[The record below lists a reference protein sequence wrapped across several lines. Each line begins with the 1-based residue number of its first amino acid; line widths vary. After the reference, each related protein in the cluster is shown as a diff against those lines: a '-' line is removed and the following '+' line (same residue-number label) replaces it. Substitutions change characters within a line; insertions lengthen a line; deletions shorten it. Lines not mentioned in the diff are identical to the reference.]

1 MNFYIHLLI
10 FIVILFFYIHI
21 VHQYKR
27 SEDLEIYE
35 MDYVSNAHLQEV
47 CDVKQPILFEY
58 RNVVPEFYETVTY
71 DDLLDPQYAGYDIRV
86 KEATDYFESDASV
99 DYVVLPYSSG
109 SNLMKTDSKAAYFS
123 ENNEDFLEESG
134 LIKGLGSV
142 DDDLKPTFVVQ
153 SKYDIM
159 LGSRGVSLPLRYH
172 THYRHFLSV
181 NSGKIRVK
189 MTPWK
194 STKYLYQIRDFE
206 TYEFRSP
213 VNVWSSTTNSGGVL
227 KSDKKYRHEM
237 DKIRFLEFEVN
248 PGFVLSIPPY
258 WWYSI
263 QYDDK
268 VDTLVCGFTYNSLM
282 NTVANVPYFVKYYIQ
297 QSNIQKRV
305 AKVLDYSEKQEIS
318 NPSTEDVPS
327 SDVDASSLNP

>member
-1 MNFYIHLLI
+1 MNFYLHLLLFLI
-10 FIVILFFYIHI
+10 ILFFYIHI

-35 MDYVSNAHLQEV
+35 LDYSSNQHLQEV
-47 CDVKQPILFEY
+47 CDVKQPILFEFKP
-58 RNVVPEFYETVTY
+58 VVPKFYETVTY
-71 DDLLDPQYAGYDIRV
+71 DDLLADEYANHDIKV
-86 KEATDYFESDASV
+86 KESADYWQENELSV
-99 DYVVLPYSSG
+99 DYVILPYSSG

-123 ENNEDFLEESG
+123 ENNEDFIDETG
-134 LIKGLGSV
+134 LTKTMSSI
-142 DDDLKPTFVVQ
+142 DDYLKPTFVTQ
-153 SKYDIM
+153 TKYDIM
-159 LGSRGVSLPLRYH
+159 LGSRGATLPLRYH

-213 VNVWSSTTNSGGVL
+213 VNVW
-227 KSDKKYRHEM
+227 KPDKKYRHEM
-237 DKIRFLEFEVN
+237 DKIRFLDFEVLE
-248 PGFVLSIPPY
+248 GSVLSIPPY

-263 QYDDK
+263 QYDNK
-268 VDTLVCGFTYNSLM
+268 VDTLVSSFTYNTIM
-282 NTVANVPYFVKYYIQ
+282 NNVSNIPYFVKYYIQ
-297 QSNIQKRV
+297 QSNIKKRV

-318 NPSTEDVPS
+318 NPSTEESPS
-327 SDVDASSLNP
+327 SDVGASSLNPWYTVSKSL

>member
-1 MNFYIHLLI
+1 MNFYFHLLL
-10 FIVILFFYIHI
+10 FLTILFFYIHI

-35 MDYVSNAHLQEV
+35 LDYSSNKHLQEV
-47 CDVKQPILFEY
+47 CDVKQPILFEFKP
-58 RNVVPEFYETVTY
+58 VVPTFYETLTH
-71 DDLLDPQYAGYDIRV
+71 DDLLADEYANFDIKV
-86 KEATDYFESDASV
+86 KESADYWQENDVSV
-99 DYVVLPYSSG
+99 DYIILPYSSG

-123 ENNEDFLEESG
+123 ENNEDFIEESS
-134 LIKGLGSV
+134 LTKIMTSN
-142 DDDLKPTFVVQ
+142 DDYLKPPFTLQ

-159 LGSRGVSLPLRYH
+159 LGSRGAVIPLRYH
-172 THYRHFLSV
+172 TNYRHYLSV
-181 NSGKIRVK
+181 NSGKVRIK

-213 VNVWSSTTNSGGVL
+213 INVW
-227 KSDKKYRHEM
+227 KPDKKYRHEM
-237 DKIRFLEFEVN
+237 DKIRFLDFEVN
-248 PGFVLSIPPY
+248 EGFVLSIPPY

-268 VDTLVCGFTYNSLM
+268 VDTLITGFTYNTLM
-282 NTVANVPYFVKYYIQ
+282 NNVSNIPYFVKYYIQ

-318 NPSTEDVPS
+318 NPSTEDSPS
-327 SDVDASSLNP
+327 IEIGESSLNP

>member
-1 MNFYIHLLI
+1 MNFYFHLLL
-10 FIVILFFYIHI
+10 FLLILFFYIHI

-35 MDYVSNAHLQEV
+35 LDYSSNKHLQEV

-58 RNVVPEFYETVTY
+58 KPVVPKFYETLTY
-71 DDLLDPQYAGYDIRV
+71 DDLLADEYANFDIKV
-86 KEATDYFESDASV
+86 KESADYWKENDTSV
-99 DYVVLPYSSG
+99 DYIILPYSSG
-109 SNLMKTDSKAAYFS
+109 SNLMKSDNNAAYFS
-123 ENNEDFLEESG
+123 ENNEDFIEESS
-134 LIKGLGSV
+134 LTQILASN
-142 DDDLKPTFVVQ
+142 DEYLKPPFTIQ

-159 LGSRGVSLPLRYH
+159 LGSRGAVLPLRYH
-172 THYRHFLSV
+172 TNYRHYLSV
-181 NSGKIRVK
+181 NSGKIRIK

-213 VNVWSSTTNSGGVL
+213 INVW
-227 KSDKKYRHEM
+227 KPDKKYKHEM
-237 DKIRFLEFEVN
+237 DKIRFLDFEVGE
-248 PGFVLSIPPY
+248 GFVLSIPPY

-268 VDTLVCGFTYNSLM
+268 VDTIITGFTYNTLM
-282 NTVANVPYFVKYYIQ
+282 NNVSNVPYFVKYYIQ

-318 NPSTEDVPS
+318 NPSTEDSPS
-327 SDVDASSLNP
+327 IDVDASSLNP

>member
-1 MNFYIHLLI
+1 MNFYLSI
-10 FIVILFFYIHI
+10 FIFLIILFLYIHI
-21 VHQYKR
+21 IHQYKR

-35 MDYVSNAHLQEV
+35 MDYSSNAHLQEV
-47 CDVKQPILFEY
+47 CDVKQPLLFEF
-58 RNVVPEFYETVTY
+58 RNVAPEFYETVTY
-71 DDLLDPQYAGYDIRV
+71 DDLLDPQCASYDIKV
-86 KEATDYFESDASV
+86 KEAVDYFDNDVSV

-109 SNLMKTDSKAAYFS
+109 SNLMKTDPKAAYFS
-123 ENNEDFLEESG
+123 ENNEDFVEESG

-142 DDDLKPTFVVQ
+142 DDYLKPGLVVQ
-153 SKYDIM
+153 TKYDIM

-189 MTPWK
+189 MTPFK
-194 STKYLYQIRDFE
+194 SNKYLYPYRDFE

-213 VNVWSSTTNSGGVL
+213 INVWSPSQ
-227 KSDKKYRHEM
+227 KYRHEM
-237 DKIRFLEFEVN
+237 DKIKFVEFEVN

-263 QYDDK
+263 QYDSGM
-268 VDTLVCGFTYNSLM
+268 DTMVCGFTYNSLM
-282 NTVANVPYFVKYYIQ
+282 NMVANVPYFVKYYIQ
-297 QSNIQKRV
+297 QSNIKKRV

-318 NPSTEDVPS
+318 NPSTEGTPS
-327 SDVDASSLNP
+327 GESDASPLNSL

>member
-10 FIVILFFYIHI
+10 FILILFFYIHI

-35 MDYVSNAHLQEV
+35 MDYSSNAHLQEV

-71 DDLLDPQYAGYDIRV
+71 DDLLDPKYASYDIKV
-86 KEATDYFESDASV
+86 KESADYFENDVSV

-109 SNLMKTDSKAAYFS
+109 SNLMKTDSKSAYFS
-123 ENNEDFLEESG
+123 ENNEDFIEESG
-134 LIKGLGSV
+134 LMKGLGSN
-142 DDDLKPTFVVQ
+142 DDYLKPGLIVQ
-153 SKYDIM
+153 TKYDIM
-159 LGSRGVSLPLRYH
+159 LGSRGAVLPLRYH
-172 THYRHFLSV
+172 TNYRHFLSV

-194 STKYLYQIRDFE
+194 SSKYLYQYRDFE

-213 VNVWSSTTNSGGVL
+213 INVWKPS
-227 KSDKKYRHEM
+227 KKYRNEM

-268 VDTLVCGFTYNSLM
+268 VDTLICGFTYNSLM
-282 NTVANVPYFVKYYIQ
+282 NAVSNVPYFVKYYIQ

-305 AKVLDYSEKQEIS
+305 AKVLDYSEKQEEEEKEV
-318 NPSTEDVPS
+318 NE
-327 SDVDASSLNP
+327 

>member
-1 MNFYIHLLI
+1 MNFYIHILL
-10 FIVILFFYIHI
+10 FILILFFYIHI

-35 MDYVSNAHLQEV
+35 MDYSSNAQLQEV
-47 CDVKQPILFEY
+47 CEIKQPILFEY
-58 RNVVPEFYETVTY
+58 KSVAPEFYEKVTY
-71 DDLLDPQYAGYDIRV
+71 DDLLADPYANIDIKV
-86 KEATDYFESDASV
+86 KESADYWESDASV

-109 SNLMKTDSKAAYFS
+109 SNLMKSDSKSAYFS
-123 ENNEDFLEESG
+123 ENNEDFLDESK
-134 LIKGLGSV
+134 LV
-142 DDDLKPTFVVQ
+142 DLWKNNDEFLKPSMVVQ

-159 LGSRGVSLPLRYH
+159 LGSRGACLPLRYH

-181 NSGKIRVK
+181 NSGKVRVK

-213 VNVWSSTTNSGGVL
+213 VNVWSEGGTPSTTKSGGFM
-227 KSDKKYRHEM
+227 KPDKKFRSEM
-237 DKIRFLEFEVN
+237 DKIKFLEFDVIE
-248 PGFVLSIPPY
+248 GSVLSIPPY

-263 QYDDK
+263 HYDNN
-268 VDTLVCGFTYNSLM
+268 VDTLVCGITYDSLM
-282 NTVANVPYFVKYYIQ
+282 NVVSNVPYFAKYYIQ

-305 AKVLDYSEKQEIS
+305 TKVLKMEEL
-318 NPSTEDVPS
+318 
-327 SDVDASSLNP
+327 VDPVLDETIKE

>member
-1 MNFYIHLLI
+1 MNFYLHLLI
-10 FIVILFFYIHI
+10 FIMILFFYIHI

-35 MDYVSNAHLQEV
+35 MDYSSNAQLQEV

-58 RNVVPEFYETVTY
+58 RTLAPEFYEAVTY
-71 DDLLDPQYAGYDIRV
+71 DDLLADQYASHDINV
-86 KEATDYFESDASV
+86 KESADYWENDNSV

-109 SNLMKTDSKAAYFS
+109 SNLMKTDAKSAYFS
-123 ENNEDFLEESG
+123 ENNEDFVEESG
-134 LIKGLGSV
+134 LASTFGANDDNLRPGL
-142 DDDLKPTFVVQ
+142 VVQ
-153 SKYDIM
+153 TKYDIM
-159 LGSRGVSLPLRYH
+159 LGSRGACLPLRYH
-172 THYRHFLSV
+172 TNYRHFLSV

-213 VNVWSSTTNSGGVL
+213 INVWKPTN
-227 KSDKKYRHEM
+227 KYRNEM
-237 DKIRFLEFEVN
+237 DKIKFLEFEVVE
-248 PGFVLSIPPY
+248 GSVLSIPPY

-263 QYDDK
+263 QYDNG
-268 VDTLVCGFTYNSLM
+268 VDTLICSFTYNTVM
-282 NTVANVPYFVKYYIQ
+282 NTVSNAPYFIKYYIQ

-305 AKVLDYSEKQEIS
+305 AKVIQFEPEKGENDDEI
-318 NPSTEDVPS
+318 NEPLENE
-327 SDVDASSLNP
+327 L

>member
-10 FIVILFFYIHI
+10 FILILFFYIHI

-35 MDYVSNAHLQEV
+35 MDYSSNAHLQEV

-71 DDLLDPQYAGYDIRV
+71 DDLLDPQYASYDIKV
-86 KEATDYFESDASV
+86 KESADYFENDVSV

-123 ENNEDFLEESG
+123 ENNEDFIEESG
-134 LIKGLGSV
+134 LMKGLGSN
-142 DDDLKPTFVVQ
+142 DDYLKPGLIVQ
-153 SKYDIM
+153 TKYDIM
-159 LGSRGVSLPLRYH
+159 LGSRGAVLPLRYH
-172 THYRHFLSV
+172 TNYRHFLSV

-194 STKYLYQIRDFE
+194 SSKYLYQHRDFE

-213 VNVWSSTTNSGGVL
+213 INVWKPS
-227 KSDKKYRHEM
+227 KKYRNEM

-258 WWYSI
+258 WRYSI

-268 VDTLVCGFTYNSLM
+268 VDTLICGFTYNSLM
-282 NTVANVPYFVKYYIQ
+282 NAISNVPYFVKYYIQ

-305 AKVLDYSEKQEIS
+305 AKVLDYSEKQEEKEKDI
-318 NPSTEDVPS
+318 EKDEVIE
-327 SDVDASSLNP
+327 

>member
-1 MNFYIHLLI
+1 MNFYLSI
-10 FIVILFFYIHI
+10 FIFLIILFLYIHI

-35 MDYVSNAHLQEV
+35 MDYSSNAHLQEV

-58 RNVVPEFYETVTY
+58 KLVVPEFYETVTY
-71 DDLLDPQYAGYDIRV
+71 DDLLDPQYASYDINV
-86 KEATDYFESDASV
+86 KEAVDYFDNEVTV

-109 SNLMKTDSKAAYFS
+109 SNLMKTDPKSAYFS
-123 ENNEDFLEESG
+123 ENNEDFVEESG
-134 LIKGLGSV
+134 LIKEFGNN
-142 DDDLKPTFVVQ
+142 DDHLKPPLTVQ
-153 SKYDIM
+153 TKYDIM
-159 LGSRGVSLPLRYH
+159 LGSRGVCLPLRYH
-172 THYRHFLSV
+172 TNYRHYLSV

-189 MTPWK
+189 MTPFK
-194 STKYLYQIRDFE
+194 SKKYLDPYRDFE

-213 VNVWSSTTNSGGVL
+213 INVWKPS
-227 KSDKKYRHEM
+227 KKYRNEM

-268 VDTLVCGFTYNSLM
+268 VDTLICGFTYNSLM
-282 NTVANVPYFVKYYIQ
+282 NAVSNVPYFVKYYIQ

-305 AKVLDYSEKQEIS
+305 TKIIQFEEEQKEEVLEEKE
-318 NPSTEDVPS
+318 
-327 SDVDASSLNP
+327 

>member
-1 MNFYIHLLI
+1 
-10 FIVILFFYIHI
+10 

-35 MDYVSNAHLQEV
+35 MDYSSNAQLQEV

-58 RNVVPEFYETVTY
+58 RTLAPEFYEAVTY
-71 DDLLDPQYAGYDIRV
+71 DDLLADQYASHDINV
-86 KEATDYFESDASV
+86 KESADYWENDNSV

-109 SNLMKTDSKAAYFS
+109 SNLMKTDAKSAYFS
-123 ENNEDFLEESG
+123 ENNEDFVEESG
-134 LIKGLGSV
+134 LASTFGANDDNLRPGL
-142 DDDLKPTFVVQ
+142 VVQ
-153 SKYDIM
+153 TKYDIM
-159 LGSRGVSLPLRYH
+159 LGSRGACLPLRYH
-172 THYRHFLSV
+172 TNYRHFLSV

-213 VNVWSSTTNSGGVL
+213 INVWKPTN
-227 KSDKKYRHEM
+227 KYRNEM
-237 DKIRFLEFEVN
+237 DKIKFLEFEVVE
-248 PGFVLSIPPY
+248 GSVLSIPPY

-263 QYDDK
+263 QYDNG
-268 VDTLVCGFTYNSLM
+268 VDTLICSFTYNTVM
-282 NTVANVPYFVKYYIQ
+282 NTVSNAPYFIKYYIQ

-305 AKVLDYSEKQEIS
+305 AKVIQFEPEKGENDDEI
-318 NPSTEDVPS
+318 NEPLENE
-327 SDVDASSLNP
+327 L